1 MPSPSSPLASSP
13 TPPPPSGTGTGTT
26 SSACSRP
33 RSPLAP
39 TSPLCYKRAPPP
51 AACFRTAPRRH
62 SPSPPRRLLPSTM
75 PGSLTQL
82 PTLLILNSIIMH
94 LHSQS
99 CLAMRYEALLL
110 RDAKFS
116 DSHHLKVSR
125 EEWLTFAKDALHNGF
140 YTIASKAFAHATAHT
155 HRSHPRQFDSTDSI
169 DKDMINDITGLQTLA
184 ESLSAKHSD
193 QTESAEYM
201 KRRKSGV
208 HEKYNLQS
216 GKPKLPG
223 TSMYMLGIKTRNI
236 KKLLHSRE
244 RNLGDILKQS

>member
-1 MPSPSSPLASSP
+1 MKTLSPSSPPASSP
-13 TPPPPSGTGTGTT
+13 TPSPPSGMGRGTT
-26 SSACSRP
+26 TSACSRP
-33 RSPLAP
+33 RSPLAQ
-39 TSPLCYKRAPPP
+39 TSPLCYTRAPPP

-140 YTIASKAFAHATAHT
+140 YTIASKVL
-155 HRSHPRQFDSTDSI
+155 QFP
-169 DKDMINDITGLQTLA
+169 ITVLFDRYLPVKA
-184 ESLSAKHSD
+184 IRPSNVSA
-193 QTESAEYM
+193 Q
-201 KRRKSGV
+201 
-208 HEKYNLQS
+208 
-216 GKPKLPG
+216 
-223 TSMYMLGIKTRNI
+223 
-236 KKLLHSRE
+236 
-244 RNLGDILKQS
+244 